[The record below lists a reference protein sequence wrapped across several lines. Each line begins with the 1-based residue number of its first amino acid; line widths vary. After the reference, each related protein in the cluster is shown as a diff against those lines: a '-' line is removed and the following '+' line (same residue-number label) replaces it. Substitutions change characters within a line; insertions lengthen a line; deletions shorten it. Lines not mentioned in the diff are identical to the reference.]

1 MEAANTPLRILL
13 LGDYAPDPQLGSS
26 KVYYKLHEELTR
38 LGHMCDVMLGPDLGV
53 HPRQPKIRWAA
64 APVLAAR
71 AVARTRTTYD
81 VIDVA
86 SAEGSVLGL
95 RAALTAGARPAIV
108 SRSHGLEHRNYERLL
123 EDHAAG
129 LTRKGWPRR
138 WWYPAARLS
147 QVAMAARLADR
158 MIVLSAGDAEFVVA
172 RGWKARDRIDVI
184 PHGVSERFLASA
196 PPAGGRRGSGLLF
209 CGTWDDVK
217 GSHYLAAAFSDLINR
232 MPSARMTVLGAARPP
247 EYVLSQFSPEARPAV
262 TVLPRVPEDAV
273 MQHYRA
279 HDALVVAST
288 YEGFGMVI
296 LEAMSQRLPVIS
308 TPVGCAPALIR
319 DGESGLL
326 VRPRSPEDLA
336 AAMARVLGDAELRER
351 LANAAYPLA
360 AAHTWARTA
369 AQTVQAYRAA
379 MVARGGVS

>member
-1 MEAANTPLRILL
+1 MASTDTPLRILL

-26 KVYYKLHEELTR
+26 KVYYKLREELTR
-38 LGHMCDVMLGPDLGV
+38 LGHTCDVMFGPDLGA
-53 HPRQPKIRWAA
+53 HPRQPKIRWAV
-64 APVLAAR
+64 APALAAR
-71 AVARTRTTYD
+71 AVARTRTAYD

-129 LTRKGWPRR
+129 LTRKGWYRR

-172 RGWKARDRIDVI
+172 RGWKGRDRVDVI
-184 PHGVSERFLASA
+184 PHGVSERFLAGA
-196 PPAGGRRGSGLLF
+196 PPAGARRGGGVLF

-217 GSHYLAAAFSDLINR
+217 GSRYLAAAFSDLV
-232 MPSARMTVLGAARPP
+232 ARVPNARLTVLGAARPA
-247 EYVLSQFSPEARPAV
+247 EYVLSQFSPDARLAV

-273 MQHYRA
+273 MQHYRT
-279 HDALVVAST
+279 HDMLVLAST

-296 LEAMSQRLPVIS
+296 LEAMSQRLPVIT

-326 VRPRSPEDLA
+326 VRPRSREDLA
-336 AAMARVLGDAELRER
+336 TAMERLLGDAELRDR

-360 AAHTWARTA
+360 ATHTWKRA
-369 AQTVQAYRAA
+369 AAHTVQAYRAA
-379 MVARGGVS
+379 MAVRGAAS